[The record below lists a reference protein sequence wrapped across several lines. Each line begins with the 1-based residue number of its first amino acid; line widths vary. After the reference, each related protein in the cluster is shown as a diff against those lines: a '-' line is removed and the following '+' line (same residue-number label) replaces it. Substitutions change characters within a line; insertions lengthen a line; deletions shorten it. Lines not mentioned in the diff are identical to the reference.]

1 MRVAGAGIGLR
12 FAEVSTPPANL
23 RAQRIAV
30 VGLLVNIALAAT
42 KLVAGL
48 VGHSYALVA
57 DAVESMSDILGSVV
71 IWGGLRIG
79 ARPADENHPWGHGK
93 AESLAALVV
102 AAMVLAAGIGIGIK
116 SIDEI
121 ITPHHGPAPFT
132 LGVLVAVVVVK
143 ELLFRRVLRI
153 AREEDSGAVEVDAWH
168 HRSDAITSA
177 AAFIGISI
185 ALFGERLFG
194 GTGGATA
201 TGEPSRWASAD
212 DYAALLASAVII
224 YNGWRLMRVPLRDL
238 MDADQP
244 GAASSV
250 IGPARAIALSIDGV
264 RGVEKIRARRSG
276 SRSFLEM
283 HVEVDPEM
291 PVRAAHAVGGR
302 VRAAVR
308 DQLPRVADVLV
319 HIEPHPGT
327 GT

>member
-1 MRVAGAGIGLR
+1 M
-12 FAEVSTPPANL
+12 SPSSANL
-23 RAQRIAV
+23 RAQRTAV
-30 VGLLVNIALAAT
+30 IGLLVNIALAAT

-79 ARPADENHPWGHGK
+79 SRPPDENHPWGHGK

-132 LGVLVAVVVVK
+132 LIVLVVVIIVK
-143 ELLFRRVLRI
+143 EVLFRRVLTI
-153 AREEDSGAVEVDAWH
+153 AHEEHSGAVEVDAWH

-185 ALFGERLFG
+185 ALFGERVFG
-194 GTGGATA
+194 GAGGV
-201 TGEPSRWASAD
+201 GEAAAPGQPSRWASAD

-224 YNGWRLMRVPLRDL
+224 FNGWRLMRIPLREL
-238 MDADQP
+238 MDEEGP
-244 GAASSV
+244 NAAGSV
-250 IGPARAIALSIDGV
+250 IAPARDVAAAIPGV
-264 RGVEKIRARRSG
+264 LGLEKVRARKSG
-276 SRSFLEM
+276 SRWFLEM
-283 HVEVDPEM
+283 HVEVDPAM
-291 PVRAAHAVGGR
+291 PVREAHAVGGR
-302 VRAAVR
+302 VRATIR
-308 DQLPRVADVLV
+308 EQLPRIADVLV
-319 HIEPHPGT
+319 HIEPHQG
-327 GT
+327 

>member
-1 MRVAGAGIGLR
+1 M
-12 FAEVSTPPANL
+12 STPPANL

-185 ALFGERLFG
+185 ALFGERIFG
-194 GTGGATA
+194 GGAGVGVAAAGAT
-201 TGEPSRWASAD
+201 SRWASAD

-224 YNGWRLMRVPLRDL
+224 YNGWLLMRVPLREL
-238 MDADQP
+238 MDEEGP
-244 GAASSV
+244 HASGSV
-250 IGPARAIALSIDGV
+250 IAPAREIAAAIPGV
-264 RGVEKIRARRSG
+264 LGIEKVRARKSG
-276 SRSFLEM
+276 SRWFLEM
-283 HVEVDPEM
+283 HVEVDPAM
-291 PVRAAHAVGGR
+291 PVREAHAVGGR
-302 VRAAVR
+302 VRATIR
-308 DQLPRVADVLV
+308 EQLPRIADVLV
-319 HIEPHPGT
+319 HIEPHQA
-327 GT
+327 

>member
-1 MRVAGAGIGLR
+1 M
-12 FAEVSTPPANL
+12 STPPANL
-23 RAQRIAV
+23 RAQRVAV
-30 VGLLVNIALAAT
+30 VGLLVNIALAGV

-57 DAVESMSDILGSVV
+57 DAVESMTDILGSVV

-132 LGVLVAVVVVK
+132 LVVLVVVVVVK

-153 AREEDSGAVEVDAWH
+153 AREEESGAAEVDAWH

-194 GTGGATA
+194 GAAAASGA
-201 TGEPSRWASAD
+201 PSRWASAD

-238 MDADQP
+238 MDEEGPHAT
-244 GAASSV
+244 GSV
-250 IGPARAIALSIDGV
+250 IGPARDTAMAVPGV
-264 RGVEKIRARRSG
+264 LDIEKVRARRSG
-276 SRSFLEM
+276 SRWFLEM
-283 HVEVDPEM
+283 HVEVDPAM
-291 PVRAAHAVGGR
+291 PVREAHAVGGR

-308 DQLPRVADVLV
+308 GRVPRVADVLV
-319 HIEPHPGT
+319 HVEPHEGGDERGPANRT
-327 GT
+327 PSE